1 MPEKKRLPRLAAILT
16 QLQSKRLV
24 TATELAQKHQVS
36 KRTIY
41 RDLRTLEESGIP
53 IAVIEG
59 KGYSL
64 VEGYHLPPVSFTENE
79 ANALITAEQLI
90 SRNKDESLV
99 NNYKEAITKIKAVL
113 RNQDKDKAELLSQRI
128 AFRTNL
134 EQDITSNYLS
144 QIQKCITNSK
154 LCKILYNSLENLH
167 TERTVE
173 PFAVYSA
180 QDNWIMIAHCR
191 LRKEFRSFRLDR
203 ITKLTMLNETFE
215 PHNMTLREYYDKTVE
230 K

>member
-154 LCKILYNSLENLH
+154 LCKILYDSLENLH

>member
-154 LCKILYNSLENLH
+154 LCKILYDSLENLH

-215 PHNMTLREYYDKTVE
+215 PHNMTLREYYDKTFE